1 MNLAFIFARGGSKGL
16 KNKNVKMFNGKPLIF
31 YSINIAKIKL
41 IDDVYVSTDDSKI
54 SELSKSFGA
63 KIIKRPKNLS
73 MDTSDEWK
81 AWQHAV
87 KYILKNKF
95 KIYFITMYFPT

>member
-31 YSINIAKIKL
+31 YSINIAKKIKL

-63 KIIKRPKNLS
+63 KIIKRPK
-73 MDTSDEWK
+73 
-81 AWQHAV
+81 
-87 KYILKNKF
+87 
-95 KIYFITMYFPT
+95 IYLWIHLMSGKLGNML

>member
-31 YSINIAKIKL
+31 YSINIAKKIKL
-41 IDDVYVSTDDSKI
+41 IERDVYVSTDDSKI

-63 KIIKRPKNLS
+63 KIIKDQKFIYG
-73 MDTSDEWK
+73 
-81 AWQHAV
+81 
-87 KYILKNKF
+87 YI
-95 KIYFITMYFPT
+95 